1 MKVAVIGSGISGN
14 TLAYLLNK
22 NHDVTLYEKD
32 KRIGGH
38 SHTHEIVIN
47 NKKVNVDTGFI
58 VFNKKTYPLFTS
70 LLNNLGVKYENSNMS
85 FSVFSKENN
94 FEYNGTSLNSLFSQ
108 RRNLL
113 SPKFLKMIFEILRF
127 NKKSIKLKSKTI
139 LLKQYLKNN
148 NYSTYF
154 CKNYILPMGAA
165 IWSSDINTIL
175 HFPAHFFIDFFKN
188 HGMLSV
194 TNRPQWLTIKGGSQE
209 YVKKLTSGFKNKIR
223 LNSKIK
229 NIVRYKSYVV
239 IEDNKSK
246 EKFDYVFFACHSDEA
261 LETLKKPTA
270 DEVKILSA
278 LPYQKNDIIL
288 HTDSSIMP
296 QKKLS
301 WAAWN
306 YNIDSPDDSPI
317 TLTYNMNILQ
327 NIKTKEPLLVTL
339 NPKLPISKSKVIKK
353 LQYTHPKFSKDSV
366 SAQLKNKII
375 SGKNRTF
382 YSGAYWGKGFHEDGV
397 KSAYEAVKIFEDVI
411 K

>member
-70 LLNNLGVKYENSNMS
+70 LLDNLGVKYENSNMS

-94 FEYNGTSLNSLFSQ
+94 FEYNGTTLNSLFSQ

-113 SPKFLKMIFEILRF
+113 SPRFLKMILEILRF
-127 NKKSIKLKSKTI
+127 NKESVKLKSKTI
-139 LLKQYLKNN
+139 LLKQYLKSN
-148 NYSTYF
+148 NYSAYF

-165 IWSSDINTIL
+165 IWSSDIKTIL
-175 HFPAHFFIDFFKN
+175 NFPAHFFINFFKN

-261 LETLKKPTA
+261 LEILKKPTA
-270 DEVKILSA
+270 DEIKILSSI
-278 LPYQKNDIIL
+278 PYQKNDIIL

-327 NIKTKEPLLVTL
+327 NIKTKDALLVTL
-339 NPKLPISKSKVIKK
+339 NPKLPISKGKVIKQ
-353 LQYTHPKFSKDSV
+353 LQYTHPKFSKESV
-366 SAQLKNKII
+366 IAQLKNKII

-397 KSAYEAVKIFEDVI
+397 KSAYEAVKIFDDVI

>member
-127 NKKSIKLKSKTI
+127 NKESIKLKSKTI

-165 IWSSDINTIL
+165 IWSSDIKTIL
-175 HFPAHFFIDFFKN
+175 NFPAHFFIDFFKN

-261 LETLKKPTA
+261 LEILKKPTA

-327 NIKTKEPLLVTL
+327 NIKTKDSLLVTL
-339 NPKLPISKSKVIKK
+339 NPKLPISKGKVIKK

-397 KSAYEAVKIFEDVI
+397 KSAYEAVKLFEAVI

>member
-38 SHTHEIVIN
+38 SHTHEILIN

-127 NKKSIKLKSKTI
+127 NKESIKLKSKTI

-175 HFPAHFFIDFFKN
+175 NFPAHFFIDFFKN

-327 NIKTKEPLLVTL
+327 NFKTKEPLLVTL

-353 LQYTHPKFSKDSV
+353 LQYTHPKFSKYSV

>member
-14 TLAYLLNK
+14 TLSYLLNK

-38 SHTHEIVIN
+38 SHTHEITIN
-47 NKKVNVDTGFI
+47 NKKIHVDTGFI

-70 LLNNLGVKYENSNMS
+70 LLDDLGVKYENSNMS
-85 FSVFSKENN
+85 FSVFSKKNN
-94 FEYNGTSLNSLFSQ
+94 FEYNGTTLNSLFSQ
-108 RRNLL
+108 RSNLL
-113 SPKFLKMIFEILRF
+113 NPRFIKMLFEILRF
-127 NKKSIKLKSKTI
+127 NKEAIKLKSKTI

-148 NYSTYF
+148 NYSAYF

-165 IWSSDINTIL
+165 IWSSDIKTIL
-175 HFPAHFFIDFFKN
+175 NFPAYFFINFFKN

-194 TNRPQWLTIKGGSQE
+194 TNRPQWLTISGGSE
-209 YVKKLTSGFKNKIR
+209 KYVKKLTSSFKSKIR

-229 NIVRYKSYVV
+229 NVIRYKNYVV
-239 IEDNKSK
+239 IEDNGRK
-246 EKFDYVFFACHSDEA
+246 EKYDYVFFACHSDDA
-261 LETLKKPTA
+261 LEILQKPTS
-270 DEVKILSA
+270 DEVEILKT

-306 YNIDSPDDSPI
+306 FNIDSPEDSPI

-327 NIKTKEPLLVTL
+327 NIKTNEAVLVTL
-339 NPKLPISKSKVIKK
+339 NTKQPISKDKVIKK
-353 LQYTHPKFSKDSV
+353 LQYTHPKFSKESI

-397 KSAYEAVKIFEDVI
+397 KSAYEAVKIFEGII

>member
-127 NKKSIKLKSKTI
+127 NKESIKLKSKTI

-175 HFPAHFFIDFFKN
+175 NFPAHFFIDFFKN

-209 YVKKLTSGFKNKIR
+209 YVKKLTSGFKDKIR

-327 NIKTKEPLLVTL
+327 NIKTKDSLLVTL
-339 NPKLPISKSKVIKK
+339 NPKLPISKGKVIKK

-397 KSAYEAVKIFEDVI
+397 KSAYEAVKLFEAVI

>member
-70 LLNNLGVKYENSNMS
+70 LLDNLGVKYENSNMS

-94 FEYNGTSLNSLFSQ
+94 FEYNGTTLNSLFSQ

-113 SPKFLKMIFEILRF
+113 SPRFLKMILEILRF
-127 NKKSIKLKSKTI
+127 NKESIKLKSKTI
-139 LLKQYLKNN
+139 LLKQYLKSN
-148 NYSTYF
+148 NYSAYF

-165 IWSSDINTIL
+165 IWSSDIKTIL
-175 HFPAHFFIDFFKN
+175 NFPAHFFIDFFKN

-261 LETLKKPTA
+261 LEILKKPTA
-270 DEVKILSA
+270 DEIKILSS

-327 NIKTKEPLLVTL
+327 NIKTKDTLLVTL
-339 NPKLPISKSKVIKK
+339 NPKLPISKGKVIKQ
-353 LQYTHPKFSKDSV
+353 LQYTHPKFSKESV
-366 SAQLKNKII
+366 IAQLKNKII

>member
-127 NKKSIKLKSKTI
+127 NKESIKLKSKTI

-148 NYSTYF
+148 NYSNYF

-165 IWSSDINTIL
+165 IWSSDIKTIL
-175 HFPAHFFIDFFKN
+175 NFPAHFFIDFFKN

-209 YVKKLTSGFKNKIR
+209 YVKKLTSGFKDKIR

-327 NIKTKEPLLVTL
+327 NIKTKDSLLVTL
-339 NPKLPISKSKVIKK
+339 NPKLPISKGKVIKK

-397 KSAYEAVKIFEDVI
+397 KSAYEAVKLFEAVI

>member
-94 FEYNGTSLNSLFSQ
+94 FEYNGTTLNSLFSQ

-113 SPKFLKMIFEILRF
+113 SPKFLKMIFDILRF
-127 NKKSIKLKSKTI
+127 NKESIKLKSKTI

-165 IWSSDINTIL
+165 IWSSDIKTIL
-175 HFPAHFFIDFFKN
+175 NFPAHFFIDFFKN

-209 YVKKLTSGFKNKIR
+209 YVKKLTSGFKDKIR

-261 LETLKKPTA
+261 LEILKKPTA

-327 NIKTKEPLLVTL
+327 NIKTKDSLLVTL
-339 NPKLPISKSKVIKK
+339 NPKLPISKGKVIKK

>member
-70 LLNNLGVKYENSNMS
+70 LLDNLGVKYENSNMS

-94 FEYNGTSLNSLFSQ
+94 FEYNGTTLNSLFSQ
-108 RRNLL
+108 RKNLL
-113 SPKFLKMIFEILRF
+113 NPKFIKMIFEILRF
-127 NKKSIKLKSKTI
+127 NKEAIKLKSKTI

-148 NYSTYF
+148 NYSAYF

-165 IWSSDINTIL
+165 IWSSDIKTVLN
-175 HFPAHFFIDFFKN
+175 FPAYFFINFFKN

-194 TNRPQWLTIKGGSQE
+194 TNRPQWLTISGGSE
-209 YVKKLTSGFKNKIR
+209 KYVKKLTSSFKSKIR

-229 NIVRYKSYVV
+229 NVIRYKNYVV
-239 IEDNKSK
+239 IEDNGRK
-246 EKFDYVFFACHSDEA
+246 EKYDYVFFACHSDDA
-261 LETLKKPTA
+261 LEILQKPTS
-270 DEVKILSA
+270 DEVEILKT

-306 YNIDSPDDSPI
+306 FNIDSPEDSPI

-327 NIKTKEPLLVTL
+327 NIKTNEAVLVTL
-339 NPKLPISKSKVIKK
+339 NTKQPISKDKVIKK
-353 LQYTHPKFSKDSV
+353 LQYTHPKFSKESI

-397 KSAYEAVKIFEDVI
+397 KSAYEAVKIFEGII

>member
-22 NHDVTLYEKD
+22 NHDVPLYEKD

-127 NKKSIKLKSKTI
+127 NKESIKLKSKTI

-175 HFPAHFFIDFFKN
+175 NFPAHFFIDFFKN

-209 YVKKLTSGFKNKIR
+209 YVKKLTSGFKDKIR

-327 NIKTKEPLLVTL
+327 NIKTKDSLLVTL
-339 NPKLPISKSKVIKK
+339 NPKLPISKGKVIKK

>member
-127 NKKSIKLKSKTI
+127 NKESIKLKSKTI

-165 IWSSDINTIL
+165 IWSSDIKTIL
-175 HFPAHFFIDFFKN
+175 NFPAHFFIDFFKN

-209 YVKKLTSGFKNKIR
+209 YVKKLTSGFKDKIR

-339 NPKLPISKSKVIKK
+339 NPKLPISKGKVIKK

>member
-70 LLNNLGVKYENSNMS
+70 LLDNLGVKYENSNMS

-94 FEYNGTSLNSLFSQ
+94 FEYNGTTLNSLFSQ

-113 SPKFLKMIFEILRF
+113 SPRFLKMILEILRF
-127 NKKSIKLKSKTI
+127 NKESVKLKSKTI
-139 LLKQYLKNN
+139 LLKQYLKSN
-148 NYSTYF
+148 NYSAYF

-165 IWSSDINTIL
+165 IWSSDIKTIL
-175 HFPAHFFIDFFKN
+175 NFPAHFFIDFFKN

-194 TNRPQWLTIKGGSQE
+194 TNRPQWLTIKSGSQE

-261 LETLKKPTA
+261 LEILKKPTA
-270 DEVKILSA
+270 DEIKILSSI
-278 LPYQKNDIIL
+278 PYQKNDIIL

-327 NIKTKEPLLVTL
+327 NIKTKDALLVTL
-339 NPKLPISKSKVIKK
+339 NPKLPISKGKVIKQ
-353 LQYTHPKFSKDSV
+353 LQYTHPKFSKESV
-366 SAQLKNKII
+366 IAQLKNKII

-397 KSAYEAVKIFEDVI
+397 KSAYEAVKIFDDVI

>member
-70 LLNNLGVKYENSNMS
+70 LLDNLGVKYENSNMS

-94 FEYNGTSLNSLFSQ
+94 FEYNGTTLNSLFSQ

-113 SPKFLKMIFEILRF
+113 SPRFLKMILEILRF
-127 NKKSIKLKSKTI
+127 NKESVKLKSKTI
-139 LLKQYLKNN
+139 LLKQYLKSN
-148 NYSTYF
+148 NYSAYF

-165 IWSSDINTIL
+165 IWSSDIKTIL
-175 HFPAHFFIDFFKN
+175 NFPAHFFIDFFKN

-229 NIVRYKSYVV
+229 NIARYKSYVV

-261 LETLKKPTA
+261 LEILKKPTA
-270 DEVKILSA
+270 DEIKILSS

-327 NIKTKEPLLVTL
+327 NIKTKDTLLVTL
-339 NPKLPISKSKVIKK
+339 NPKLPISKGKVIKQ
-353 LQYTHPKFSKDSV
+353 LQYTHPKFSKESV
-366 SAQLKNKII
+366 IAQLKNKII

-397 KSAYEAVKIFEDVI
+397 KSAYEAVKIFDDVI

>member
-70 LLNNLGVKYENSNMS
+70 LLDNLGVKYENSNMS

-94 FEYNGTSLNSLFSQ
+94 FEYNGTTLNSLFSQ

-113 SPKFLKMIFEILRF
+113 SPRFLKMILEILRF
-127 NKKSIKLKSKTI
+127 NKESVKLKSKTI
-139 LLKQYLKNN
+139 LLKQYLKSN
-148 NYSTYF
+148 NYSAYF

-165 IWSSDINTIL
+165 IWSSDIKTIL
-175 HFPAHFFIDFFKN
+175 NFPAHFFINFFKN

-261 LETLKKPTA
+261 LEILKKPTA
-270 DEVKILSA
+270 DEIKILSSI
-278 LPYQKNDIIL
+278 PYQKNDIIL

-327 NIKTKEPLLVTL
+327 NIKTKDTLLVTL
-339 NPKLPISKSKVIKK
+339 NPKLPISKGKVIKQ
-353 LQYTHPKFSKDSV
+353 LQYTHPKFSKESV
-366 SAQLKNKII
+366 IAQLKNKII

-397 KSAYEAVKIFEDVI
+397 KSAYEAVKIFDDVI

>member
-14 TLAYLLNK
+14 TLSYLLNK

-38 SHTHEIVIN
+38 SHTHEITIN
-47 NKKVNVDTGFI
+47 NKKIHVDTGFI

-70 LLNNLGVKYENSNMS
+70 LLDDLGVKYENSNMS
-85 FSVFSKENN
+85 FSVFSKKNN
-94 FEYNGTSLNSLFSQ
+94 FEYNGTTLNSLFSQ
-108 RRNLL
+108 RSNLL
-113 SPKFLKMIFEILRF
+113 NPRFIKMIFEILRF
-127 NKKSIKLKSKTI
+127 NKEAIKLKSKTI

-148 NYSTYF
+148 NYSAYF

-165 IWSSDINTIL
+165 IWSSDIKTIL
-175 HFPAHFFIDFFKN
+175 NFPAYFFIDFFKN

-194 TNRPQWLTIKGGSQE
+194 TNRPQWLTISGGSE
-209 YVKKLTSGFKNKIR
+209 KYVKKLTSSFKSKIR

-229 NIVRYKSYVV
+229 NVIRYKNYVV
-239 IEDNKSK
+239 IEDNGRK
-246 EKFDYVFFACHSDEA
+246 EKYDYVFFACHSDDA
-261 LETLKKPTA
+261 LEILQKPTS
-270 DEVKILSA
+270 DEVEILKT

-306 YNIDSPDDSPI
+306 FNIDSPEDSPI

-327 NIKTKEPLLVTL
+327 NIKTNEAVLVTL
-339 NPKLPISKSKVIKK
+339 NTKQPISKDKVIKK
-353 LQYTHPKFSKDSV
+353 LQYTHPKFSKESI

-397 KSAYEAVKIFEDVI
+397 KSAYEAVKIFEGII

>member
-127 NKKSIKLKSKTI
+127 NKESIKLKSKTI

-165 IWSSDINTIL
+165 IWSSDIKTIL
-175 HFPAHFFIDFFKN
+175 NFPAHFFIDFFKN

-261 LETLKKPTA
+261 LEILKKPTD
-270 DEVKILSA
+270 DEVKILKCA
-278 LPYQKNDIIL
+278 PI
-288 HTDSSIMP
+288 P
-296 QKKLS
+296 KK
-301 WAAWN
+301 
-306 YNIDSPDDSPI
+306 
-317 TLTYNMNILQ
+317 
-327 NIKTKEPLLVTL
+327 
-339 NPKLPISKSKVIKK
+339 
-353 LQYTHPKFSKDSV
+353 
-366 SAQLKNKII
+366 
-375 SGKNRTF
+375 
-382 YSGAYWGKGFHEDGV
+382 
-397 KSAYEAVKIFEDVI
+397 
-411 K
+411 

>member
-14 TLAYLLNK
+14 TLSYLLNK

-38 SHTHEIVIN
+38 SHTHEITIN
-47 NKKVNVDTGFI
+47 NKKIHVDTGFI

-70 LLNNLGVKYENSNMS
+70 LLDDLGVKYENSNMS
-85 FSVFSKENN
+85 FSVFSKKNN
-94 FEYNGTSLNSLFSQ
+94 FEYNGTTLNSLFSQ
-108 RRNLL
+108 RSNLL
-113 SPKFLKMIFEILRF
+113 NPRFIKMIFEILRF
-127 NKKSIKLKSKTI
+127 NKEAIKLKSKTI

-148 NYSTYF
+148 NYSAYF

-165 IWSSDINTIL
+165 IWSSDIKTIL
-175 HFPAHFFIDFFKN
+175 NFPAYFFIDFFKN

-194 TNRPQWLTIKGGSQE
+194 TNRPQWLTISGGSE
-209 YVKKLTSGFKNKIR
+209 KYVKKLTSSFKSKIR

-229 NIVRYKSYVV
+229 NVIRYKNYVV
-239 IEDNKSK
+239 IEDNGRK
-246 EKFDYVFFACHSDEA
+246 EKYDYVFFACHSDDA
-261 LETLKKPTA
+261 LEILQKPTS
-270 DEVKILSA
+270 DEVEILKT
-278 LPYQKNDIIL
+278 LPYQKNNIIL

-306 YNIDSPDDSPI
+306 FNIDSPEDSPI

-327 NIKTKEPLLVTL
+327 NIKTNEAVLVTL
-339 NPKLPISKSKVIKK
+339 NTKQPISKDKVIKK
-353 LQYTHPKFSKDSV
+353 LQYTHPKFSKESIR
-366 SAQLKNKII
+366 AQLKNKII

-397 KSAYEAVKIFEDVI
+397 KSAYEAVKIFEGII

>member
-22 NHDVTLYEKD
+22 KHDVTLYEKD

-70 LLNNLGVKYENSNMS
+70 LLDNLGVKYENSNMS

-94 FEYNGTSLNSLFSQ
+94 FEYNGTTLNSLFSQ

-113 SPKFLKMIFEILRF
+113 SPRFLKMILEILRF
-127 NKKSIKLKSKTI
+127 NKESVKLKSKTI
-139 LLKQYLKNN
+139 LLKQYLKSN
-148 NYSTYF
+148 NYSAYF

-165 IWSSDINTIL
+165 IWSSDIKTIL
-175 HFPAHFFIDFFKN
+175 NFPAHFFIDFFKN

-261 LETLKKPTA
+261 LEILKKPTA
-270 DEVKILSA
+270 DEIKILSS

-327 NIKTKEPLLVTL
+327 NIKTKDALLVTL
-339 NPKLPISKSKVIKK
+339 NPKLPISKGKVIKQ
-353 LQYTHPKFSKDSV
+353 LQYTHPKFSKESV
-366 SAQLKNKII
+366 IAQLKNKII

>member
-127 NKKSIKLKSKTI
+127 NKESIKLKSKTI

-175 HFPAHFFIDFFKN
+175 NFPAHFFIDFFKN

-327 NIKTKEPLLVTL
+327 NIKTKDSLLVTL
-339 NPKLPISKSKVIKK
+339 NPKLPISKGKVIKK

-397 KSAYEAVKIFEDVI
+397 KSAYEAVKLFEAVI

>member
-70 LLNNLGVKYENSNMS
+70 LLDNLGVKYENSNMS

-127 NKKSIKLKSKTI
+127 NKESIKLKSKTI

-165 IWSSDINTIL
+165 IWSSDIKTIL
-175 HFPAHFFIDFFKN
+175 NFPAHFFINFFKN

-261 LETLKKPTA
+261 LEILKKPTA
-270 DEVKILSA
+270 DEIKILSS

-327 NIKTKEPLLVTL
+327 NIKTKDALLVTL
-339 NPKLPISKSKVIKK
+339 NPKLPISKGKVIKQ
-353 LQYTHPKFSKDSV
+353 LQYTHPKFSKESV
-366 SAQLKNKII
+366 IAQLKNKII

-397 KSAYEAVKIFEDVI
+397 KSAYEAVKIFDDVI

>member
-1 MKVAVIGSGISGN
+1 MKVAVVGSGISGN

-32 KRIGGH
+32 KRVGGH
-38 SHTHEIVIN
+38 SHTHEIVIK

-70 LLNNLGVKYENSNMS
+70 LLDNLGVKYENSNMS
-85 FSVFSKENN
+85 FSVFSKENY

-108 RRNLL
+108 RSNLL
-113 SPKFLKMIFEILRF
+113 NPRFIKMIFEILRF
-127 NKKSIKLKSKTI
+127 NKESIKLKSKTI
-139 LLKQYLKNN
+139 LLRQYLKNN
-148 NYSTYF
+148 NYSDYF

-165 IWSSDINTIL
+165 IWSSDIKTIL
-175 HFPAHFFIDFFKN
+175 NFPAHFFINFFKN

-194 TNRPQWLTIKGGSQE
+194 SDRPQWLTIKGGSQE
-209 YVKKLTSGFKNKIR
+209 YVKKLTNDFKNKIK
-223 LNSKIK
+223 LNSTIK
-229 NIVRYKSYVV
+229 NIARYKNYVL

-261 LETLKKPTA
+261 LEILKKPTD
-270 DEVKILSA
+270 DEVKILKS

-327 NIKTKEPLLVTL
+327 NIKTQDALLVTL
-339 NPKLPISKSKVIKK
+339 NPKQRISKDKIIKK
-353 LQYTHPKFSKDSV
+353 LQYTHPKFSKESV

-397 KSAYEAVKIFEDVI
+397 KSAYEAVKIFEDII

>member
-14 TLAYLLNK
+14 TLSYLLNK

-127 NKKSIKLKSKTI
+127 NKESIKLKSKTI
-139 LLKQYLKNN
+139 LLKQYLKKN

-165 IWSSDINTIL
+165 IWSSDIKTIL
-175 HFPAHFFIDFFKN
+175 NFPAHFFIDFFKN
-188 HGMLSV
+188 HGMLSI
-194 TNRPQWLTIKGGSQE
+194 TKRPQWLTIKGGSQE
-209 YVKKLTSGFKNKIR
+209 YVKKLISGFKNKIR

-229 NIVRYKSYVV
+229 NIVRHKSYVV

-261 LETLKKPTA
+261 LEILKKPTA

-339 NPKLPISKSKVIKK
+339 NPKLPISKGKVIKK

-397 KSAYEAVKIFEDVI
+397 KSAYEAVKLFEAVI

>member
-70 LLNNLGVKYENSNMS
+70 LLDNLGVKYENSNMS

-94 FEYNGTSLNSLFSQ
+94 FEYNGTTLNSLFSQ

-113 SPKFLKMIFEILRF
+113 SPRFLKMILEILRF
-127 NKKSIKLKSKTI
+127 NKESVKLKSKTI
-139 LLKQYLKNN
+139 LLKQYLKSN
-148 NYSTYF
+148 NYSAYF

-165 IWSSDINTIL
+165 IWSSDIKTIL
-175 HFPAHFFIDFFKN
+175 NFPAHFFINFFKN

-229 NIVRYKSYVV
+229 NIARYKSYVV

-261 LETLKKPTA
+261 LEILKKPTA
-270 DEVKILSA
+270 DEIKILSSI
-278 LPYQKNDIIL
+278 PYQKNDIIL

-327 NIKTKEPLLVTL
+327 NIKTKDTLLVTL
-339 NPKLPISKSKVIKK
+339 NPKLPISKGKVIKQ
-353 LQYTHPKFSKDSV
+353 LQYTHPKFSKESV
-366 SAQLKNKII
+366 IAQLKNKII

-397 KSAYEAVKIFEDVI
+397 KSAYEAVKIFDDVI

>member
-127 NKKSIKLKSKTI
+127 NKESIKLKSKTI

-148 NYSTYF
+148 NYSSYF

-175 HFPAHFFIDFFKN
+175 NFPAHFFINFFKN

-194 TNRPQWLTIKGGSQE
+194 SDRPQWLTIKGGSQE

-261 LETLKKPTA
+261 LEILKKPTA

-327 NIKTKEPLLVTL
+327 NIKTKDALLVTL
-339 NPKLPISKSKVIKK
+339 NPKLPISKGKVIKQ
-353 LQYTHPKFSKDSV
+353 LQYTHPKFSKESV
-366 SAQLKNKII
+366 IAQLKNKII

-397 KSAYEAVKIFEDVI
+397 KSAYEAVKIFDDVI

>member
-38 SHTHEIVIN
+38 SHTHEMVIN

-70 LLNNLGVKYENSNMS
+70 LLDNLGVKYENSNMS

-94 FEYNGTSLNSLFSQ
+94 FEYNGTTLNSLFSQ

-113 SPKFLKMIFEILRF
+113 SPRFLKMILEILRF
-127 NKKSIKLKSKTI
+127 NKESVKLKSKTI
-139 LLKQYLKNN
+139 LLKQYLKSN
-148 NYSTYF
+148 NYSAYF

-165 IWSSDINTIL
+165 IWSSDIKTIL
-175 HFPAHFFIDFFKN
+175 NFPAHFFINFFKN

-261 LETLKKPTA
+261 LEILKKPTA
-270 DEVKILSA
+270 DEIKILSSI
-278 LPYQKNDIIL
+278 PYQKNDIIL

-327 NIKTKEPLLVTL
+327 NIKTKDTLLVTL
-339 NPKLPISKSKVIKK
+339 NPKLPISKGKVIKQ
-353 LQYTHPKFSKDSV
+353 LQYTHPKFSKESV
-366 SAQLKNKII
+366 IAQLKNKII

-397 KSAYEAVKIFEDVI
+397 KSAYEAVKIFDDVI

>member
-70 LLNNLGVKYENSNMS
+70 LLDNLGVKYENSNMS

-127 NKKSIKLKSKTI
+127 NKESIKLKSKTI

-165 IWSSDINTIL
+165 IWSSDIKTIL
-175 HFPAHFFIDFFKN
+175 NFPAHFFIDFFKN

-209 YVKKLTSGFKNKIR
+209 YVKKLTSGFKDKIR

-261 LETLKKPTA
+261 LEILKKPTA

-353 LQYTHPKFSKDSV
+353 LQYTHPKFSKYSV

-397 KSAYEAVKIFEDVI
+397 KSAYEAVKLFEAVI

>member
-70 LLNNLGVKYENSNMS
+70 LLDNLGVKYENSNMS

-94 FEYNGTSLNSLFSQ
+94 FEYNGTTLNSLFSQ

-113 SPKFLKMIFEILRF
+113 SPRFLKMILEILRF
-127 NKKSIKLKSKTI
+127 NKESVKLKSKTI
-139 LLKQYLKNN
+139 LLKQYLKSN
-148 NYSTYF
+148 NYSAYF

-165 IWSSDINTIL
+165 IWSSDIKTIL
-175 HFPAHFFIDFFKN
+175 NFPAHFFIDFFKN

-261 LETLKKPTA
+261 LEILKKPTA
-270 DEVKILSA
+270 DEIKILSSI
-278 LPYQKNDIIL
+278 PYQKNDIIL

-327 NIKTKEPLLVTL
+327 NIKTKDTLLVTL
-339 NPKLPISKSKVIKK
+339 NPKLPISKGKVIKQ
-353 LQYTHPKFSKDSV
+353 LQYTHPKFSKESV
-366 SAQLKNKII
+366 IAQLKNKII

-397 KSAYEAVKIFEDVI
+397 KSAYEAVKIFDDVI